1 MRIAIVEDALLVREG
16 LVRLLRAGAVE
27 VAAAV
32 GSFAELRSLLDDSL
46 DVVIMDIRLPPTYRT
61 EGIAAAAELA
71 TTHPR
76 LSVLVL
82 SQYREP
88 DYARALLADSP
99 AGRGYLLKESVLDR
113 DQLVGAL
120 YRLAAGDTVVDPN
133 IIASAIAA
141 APRERL
147 GGLTE
152 RELDILRLIAEGLT
166 DRGIS
171 ERLVLSPRTVATHVR
186 HIFAKLALP
195 DSEAD
200 NRRVHAVLTY
210 LVDTATA

>member
-1 MRIAIVEDALLVREG
+1 
-16 LVRLLRAGAVE
+16 
-27 VAAAV
+27 
-32 GSFAELRSLLDDSL
+32 
-46 DVVIMDIRLPPTYRT
+46 
-61 EGIAAAAELA
+61 
-71 TTHPR
+71 

-88 DYARALLADSP
+88 DYARTLLADTP

-113 DQLVGAL
+113 DQLVGSL
-120 YRLAAGDTVVDPN
+120 FRLAAGDTVVDPN
-133 IIASAIAA
+133 IIAFAIAA